1 MQIQEQSWEKWVK
14 EAWINTLH
22 VNFTAQNKKIPGL
35 KTSEMLRLLTQ
46 LSNASPFQ
54 SEKFFFK
61 KILTTEKEHTRKQYW
76 ISKL

>member
-1 MQIQEQSWEKWVK
+1 MQIQEQSWEKRVK

-35 KTSEMLRLLTQ
+35 KTSQMLRLLTQ

-54 SEKFFFK
+54 SEKFFKKK
-61 KILTTEKEHTRKQYW
+61 KILTTEKEHTRKQY
-76 ISKL
+76 